1 MPAWSEIVK
10 AQGKEEL
17 NKLKY
22 HQKMITSEFKQR
34 ELDIKSRLD
43 KIDYLSNLGINAEQ
57 VLGQGN
63 PQEVRPVPEQSDQ
76 PNTVTTPTN
85 TPYIG

>member
-10 AQGKEEL
+10 AQGQEEL

-22 HQKMITSEFKQR
+22 QQKAITSEFKQR

-43 KIDYLSNLGINAEQ
+43 KIDYLSKLGVNAEN

-63 PQEVRPVPEQSDQ
+63 PQEARPVPEQSQQ
-76 PNTVTTPTN
+76 PNTVETPTN